1 MGRGFKLTQLQ
12 VDKLK
17 AEGIYSDGA
26 GLSLKVTKYG
36 SKSWVYRY
44 MLAGKAHWMGL
55 GSYPDVSLADARE
68 KAAELRKL
76 TRQNI
81 DPLAEKRKEV
91 SIVRAAIAKFIDF
104 DKAAEQYIDAQK
116 SGWKNAK
123 HAEQWTNT
131 LKTYASPVIGNID
144 VSLIETAHIMR
155 ILEKDNFWNEKTET
169 AHRVRGRI
177 ESILDWA
184 TVRKYRTGENP
195 ARWKGHL
202 DKLLPARTKVKKI
215 EHHAALPWQEIGAF
229 MVELR
234 NQQGIAARAVELAI
248 LTACRS
254 GEVRGAAWDEF
265 DLEAGVWI
273 IPGERMKAK
282 KEHRIPLS
290 SKAIELLRKQQAE
303 FPGVIVFPGMKV
315 KDGKQTQLSDMSLTA
330 VLRRMEQNEIT
341 VHGFRS
347 TFRDWAA
354 ESTAYPGEMVEM
366 ALAHT
371 IGNKVEAA
379 YRRGDLFEKRR
390 RMMEDW
396 ARFCDTVQSAGEVV
410 PIRAKAAA

>member
-17 AEGIYSDGA
+17 AEGVHNDGA

-36 SKSWVYRY
+36 SKSWVFRY

-55 GSYPDVSLADARE
+55 GSYPDVSLAEARE

-81 DPLAEKRKEV
+81 DPLLEKRKQASV
-91 SIVRAAIAKFIDF
+91 IRAAISKAITFDDASAKYIEAH
-104 DKAAEQYIDAQK
+104 KA
-116 SGWKNAK
+116 SWKNEK

-131 LKTYASPVIGNID
+131 LKTYAGPIIGSVD
-144 VSLIETAHIMR
+144 VSLIDTGHIMR
-155 ILEKDNFWNEKTET
+155 ILEKDDFWNEKTET
-169 AHRVRGRI
+169 ASRVRGRI
-177 ESILDWA
+177 ESVLDWA

-202 DKLLPARTKVKKI
+202 DKLLPARTKVKKV
-215 EHHAALPWQEIGAF
+215 EHHPALPWLEMGAF
-229 MVELR
+229 MVKLR
-234 NQQGIAARAVELAI
+234 EQEGVAAKAVELAI

-254 GEVRGAAWDEF
+254 GEVRGAVWEEF
-265 DLEAGVWI
+265 DLDAGIWI
-273 IPGERMKAK
+273 IPPERMKAK
-282 KEHRIPLS
+282 KEHRVPLQE
-290 SKAIELLRKQQAE
+290 KTIQLLRKQKE
-303 FPGVIVFPGMKV
+303 LFPNGYVFPGMKE
-315 KDGKQTQLSDMSLTA
+315 GKPLSDMSLTA

-347 TFRDWAA
+347 SFRDWAA
-354 ESTAYPGEMVEM
+354 ESTAYPNEMVEM

-390 RMMEDW
+390 RMMQDW
-396 ARFCDTVQSAGEVV
+396 SNFCDTVIKAGEVI
-410 PIRAKAAA
+410 PLKSNTAA

>member
-17 AEGIYSDGA
+17 AEGVHNDGA

-36 SKSWVYRY
+36 SKSWVFRY

-55 GSYPDVSLADARE
+55 GSYPDVSLAEARE
-68 KAAELRKL
+68 KASELRKL
-76 TRQNI
+76 TRQSI
-81 DPLAEKRKEV
+81 DPLLEKRKQV
-91 SIVRAAIAKFIDF
+91 SVIRAAISKAITFDDASAKYIEAH
-104 DKAAEQYIDAQK
+104 KA
-116 SGWKNAK
+116 SWKNEK
-123 HAEQWTNT
+123 HADQWTNT
-131 LKTYASPVIGNID
+131 LKTYASPIIGSVD
-144 VSLIETAHIMR
+144 VSLIDTGHIMR

-169 AHRVRGRI
+169 ASRVRGRI
-177 ESILDWA
+177 ESVLDWA

-202 DKLLPARTKVKKI
+202 DKLLPARSKVKKT
-215 EHHAALPWQEIGAF
+215 EHHAALPWLQMGAF
-229 MVELR
+229 MVKLR
-234 NQQGIAARAVELAI
+234 EQQGTAAKAVELAI

-254 GEVRGAAWDEF
+254 GEVRGAVWEEF
-265 DLEAGVWI
+265 DLEAGIWI
-273 IPGERMKAK
+273 VPPERMKAG
-282 KEHRIPLS
+282 KEHRIPLPE
-290 SKAIELLRKQQAE
+290 KAIQLLKKQKEL
-303 FPGVIVFPGMKV
+303 FPTGYAFPGMKE
-315 KDGKQTQLSDMSLTA
+315 GKPLSDMSLTA

-347 TFRDWAA
+347 SFRDWAA
-354 ESTAYPGEMVEM
+354 ESTAYPNEMVEM

-390 RMMEDW
+390 RMMQDW
-396 ARFCDTVQSAGEVV
+396 SNFCDTVIKAGEVI
-410 PIRAKAAA
+410 PMKSNTAA

>member
-17 AEGIYSDGA
+17 IEGIHSDGA
-26 GLSLKVTKYG
+26 GLSLKVTKNG
-36 SKSWVYRY
+36 SKSWIYRY

-55 GSYPDVSLADARE
+55 GSYPDVSLAEARE
-68 KAAELRKL
+68 KASELRKL
-76 TRQNI
+76 TRQSI
-81 DPLAEKRKEV
+81 DPLLEKRKQV
-91 SIVRAAIAKFIDF
+91 SVIRAAISKAIIFDDASAKYIEAH
-104 DKAAEQYIDAQK
+104 KA
-116 SGWKNAK
+116 SWKNEK

-131 LKTYASPVIGNID
+131 LKTYASPIIGSVD
-144 VSLIETAHIMR
+144 VSLIDTGHIMR

-169 AHRVRGRI
+169 ASRVRGRI
-177 ESILDWA
+177 ESVLDWA

-202 DKLLPARTKVKKI
+202 DKLLPARTKVKKV
-215 EHHAALPWQEIGAF
+215 EHHPALPWLEMGAF
-229 MVELR
+229 MVKLR
-234 NQQGIAARAVELAI
+234 EQEGVAAKAVELAI

-254 GEVRGAAWDEF
+254 GEVRGAVWEEF
-265 DLEAGVWI
+265 DLDAGIWI
-273 IPGERMKAK
+273 IPPERMKAK
-282 KEHRIPLS
+282 KEHRVPLQE
-290 SKAIELLRKQQAE
+290 KAIQLLRKQKE
-303 FPGVIVFPGMKV
+303 LFPNGYVFPGMKE
-315 KDGKQTQLSDMSLTA
+315 GKPLSDMSLTA

-347 TFRDWAA
+347 SFRDWAA
-354 ESTAYPGEMVEM
+354 ESTAYPNEMVEM

-390 RMMEDW
+390 RMMQDW
-396 ARFCDTVQSAGEVV
+396 SNFCDTVIKAGEVI
-410 PIRAKAAA
+410 PLKSNTAA

>member
-17 AEGIYSDGA
+17 IDGIHSDGA
-26 GLSLKVTKYG
+26 GLSLKVTKNG
-36 SKSWVYRY
+36 SKSWIYRY

-55 GSYPDVSLADARE
+55 GSYPDVSLAEARE

-81 DPLAEKRKEV
+81 DPLLEKRKQASV
-91 SIVRAAIAKFIDF
+91 IRAAISKAITFDDASAKYIEAH
-104 DKAAEQYIDAQK
+104 KA
-116 SGWKNAK
+116 SWKNEK

-131 LKTYASPVIGNID
+131 LKTYASPIIGSVD
-144 VSLIETAHIMR
+144 VSLIDTGHIMR

-169 AHRVRGRI
+169 ASRVRGRI
-177 ESILDWA
+177 ESVLDWA

-202 DKLLPARTKVKKI
+202 DKLLPARSKVKKT
-215 EHHAALPWQEIGAF
+215 EHHAALPWLQMGAF
-229 MVELR
+229 MVKLR
-234 NQQGIAARAVELAI
+234 EQEGTAAKAVELAI

-254 GEVRGAAWDEF
+254 GEVRGAVWEEF
-265 DLEAGVWI
+265 DLEAGIWI
-273 IPGERMKAK
+273 IPPERMKAK
-282 KEHRIPLS
+282 KEHRVPLQE
-290 SKAIELLRKQQAE
+290 KAIQLLRKQKE
-303 FPGVIVFPGMKV
+303 LFPNGYVFPGMKE
-315 KDGKQTQLSDMSLTA
+315 GKPLSDMSLTA

-347 TFRDWAA
+347 SFRDWAA
-354 ESTAYPGEMVEM
+354 ESTAYPNEMVEM

-390 RMMEDW
+390 RMMNDW
-396 ARFCDTVQSAGEVV
+396 ANFCDTVIKAGEVI
-410 PIRAKAAA
+410 PLKSNTAA